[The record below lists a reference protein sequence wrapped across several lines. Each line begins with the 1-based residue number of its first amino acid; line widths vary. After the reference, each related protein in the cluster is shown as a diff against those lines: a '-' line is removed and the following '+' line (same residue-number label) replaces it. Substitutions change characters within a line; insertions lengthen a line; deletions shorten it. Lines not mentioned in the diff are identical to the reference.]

1 MSEVLLDLWADELI
15 EALVDDLAPQTV
27 EQIAAAASASATGFL
42 TGAAAPTLTTVKG
55 AGLATAGSGLAGLST
70 MAKVGVTALAMLVG
84 TGVVAVTG
92 TLPDPV
98 QSWIAGVAE
107 EIGISLPTPD
117 EPTLPAI
124 PGDRVPLPDLPL
136 GGGRFPTPD
145 LSLEGDHIFILDPPV
160 EELAGSDLPFDTSI
174 PIPDPLRDG
183 LTEPPTLSSDDEVDA
198 SVPNPTPPTVSLPQ
212 DPVTPPNLP

>member
-107 EIGISLPTPD
+107 EIGISLPTPH
-117 EPTLPAI
+117 EPTI
-124 PGDRVPLPDLPL
+124 PGVRVPLPDLPL
-136 GGGRFPTPD
+136 DGGRFPIPD
-145 LSLEGDHIFILDPPV
+145 LPLERDHIPILDPPV
-160 EELAGSDLPFDTSI
+160 EETPGSGLPFDTSI
-174 PIPDPLRDG
+174 PVPDPLRDG
-183 LTEPPTLSSDDEVDA
+183 LTKPPTLLSDDQVDA
-198 SVPNPTPPTVSLPQ
+198 SVPNPILPTVTLPR
-212 DPVTPPNLP
+212 DPVAPPNLP